1 MAKRLKIDDRHAL
14 QEWDAF
20 RKALIN
26 ASTVDETETDYDK
39 RKRVKALEQEPEKWF
54 EYYFP
59 DYYSAEPAPFH
70 RRATTRLLSNKKRW
84 YEVRAWSRELSKSSR
99 SMMEISFLALTQ
111 QIKNVLIVSHSGD
124 NAENLLTPFK
134 IFFEESPRVIND
146 YGVQRTV
153 GEWDGRNFKIKSGC
167 SFRAIGS
174 GQSPRG
180 TKNKAARPDVILID
194 DIDTDED
201 CRNPDTIK
209 KKWKWIEEALIPTL
223 SVSGN
228 KIILF
233 NGNIIAKDCCI
244 TRAMEKA
251 DYVDIVNIRDK
262 DGKSSWAKNSEED
275 IDYMLSKVSTA
286 SGQKEYFNNPISEG
300 EIFTEMTWGVC
311 PPLEKLQFVV
321 VYADPST
328 SERKTKG
335 SSLKAQFLMGY
346 YAGKY
351 YVYTG
356 YLDQPTFDEFID
368 RFYDLRDY
376 VGNKTA
382 VYFYNE
388 NNSLQDPFW
397 QNVILPKIHE
407 KSKTKGLIAVTP
419 DTRAKIDKYA
429 RIESNLEPINRTGN
443 LVLNIEEKGNPH
455 MIRLEEQFL
464 LVAPGLPA
472 PADGPDCI
480 EGGKWCI
487 DLKLSALTQDSI
499 VIIKHKRNSKRI

>member
-14 QEWDAF
+14 MEWEAF
-20 RKALIN
+20 RKGLIN
-26 ASTVDETETDYDK
+26 AATVDDTETEYDK

-59 DYYSAEPAPFH
+59 NYYTSRPAKFH
-70 RRATTRLLSNKKRW
+70 RDASKRLLSHPTW
-84 YEVRAWSRELSKSSR
+84 YEVRAWSRELAKSAR
-99 SMMEISFLALTQ
+99 SMMEVLYLTLTGQ
-111 QIKNVLIVSHSGD
+111 NRNILVVSNSQD
-124 NAENLLTPFK
+124 NAIRLMDPLRINL
-134 IFFEESPRVIND
+134 ESNPRMIND
-146 YGVQRTV
+146 YGVQKKVGAWESAEFTTV
-153 GEWDGRNFKIKSGC
+153 GGV
-167 SFRAIGS
+167 SFRALGA

-180 TKNKAARPDVILID
+180 TRNEAARPDFILID
-194 DIDTDED
+194 DLDTDEV
-201 CRNPDTIK
+201 CRNPERLKTL
-209 KKWKWIEEALIPTL
+209 WKWVEEALIPT
-223 SVSGN
+223 VSISGD
-228 KIILF
+228 KRILF
-233 NGNIIAKDCCI
+233 NGNIIGKDCCI
-244 TRAMEKA
+244 RRAMDKA
-251 DYVDIVNIRDK
+251 DHVDVINIRDK
-262 DGKSSWAKNSEED
+262 DGRSSWPEKNSEER
-275 IDYMLSKVSTA
+275 IDQILSKLSTA
-286 SGQKEYFNNPISEG
+286 AIQKEYFNNPISEG
-300 EIFTEMTWGVC
+300 DIFTEMTWGLC

-335 SSLKAQFLMGY
+335 SSFKAQFLMGY

-376 VGNKTA
+376 VGGKTA

-397 QNVILPKIHE
+397 QNVILPKIYE

-443 LVLNIEEKGNPH
+443 LVLNIEERGNPH

-480 EGGKWCI
+480 EGGKWMI
-487 DLKLSALTQDSI
+487 DIKLSTLTQDSI